1 MKQFLLSTQAA
12 PDKAGFPRTMLVSI
26 TCSVLIHLAAFA
38 YSYSWTMTADQE
50 EQIFM
55 VDLID
60 APVTLEEKQD
70 EIRET
75 LDETTGRQMVMD
87 EAGVTSDQSGPPS
100 YLPTAGDFPK
110 PESQKPGEVTPAHYT
125 AEATVSLDSKDEKF
139 VSYLTKIKKKI
150 EPLWH
155 YPEPART
162 IGLQGKLALCFSIVR
177 NGQLTRLELLSSSGH
192 PLLDEQ
198 ALKAVKGAAPYFPLP
213 ERFQISRLNIKATFE
228 YRISPY
234 NMSTFSQSSQEK
246 SL

>member
-1 MKQFLLSTQAA
+1 MKQFLLASQTA
-12 PDKAGFPRTMLVSI
+12 PHKGGFPRTMLVSL
-26 TCSVLIHLAAFA
+26 TCSLLIHLAVFV
-38 YSYSWTMTADQE
+38 YSYSWSMTADQVDP
-50 EQIFM
+50 IFM

-60 APVTLEEKQD
+60 APVSLEEKQN

-75 LDETTGRQMVMD
+75 IDKTSGRNRVMD
-87 EAGVTSDQSGPPS
+87 KAAVSSDQPDTPS
-100 YLPTAGDFPK
+100 YLSTAGDFLK
-110 PESQKPGEVTPAHYT
+110 PESQKPGTVTSSHYT
-125 AEATVSLDSKDEKF
+125 AEATVSLDSQDVRY

-162 IGLQGKLALCFSIVR
+162 IGLQGKLALCFSIIR
-177 NGQLTRLELLSSSGH
+177 NGQLTRLELLRSSGH

-213 ERFQISRLNIKATFE
+213 ERLQISRLNINATFE

-234 NMSTFSQSSQEK
+234 NMSTFSQSSKEK

>member
-1 MKQFLLSTQAA
+1 MKQFSLSPQPSKKTPACS
-12 PDKAGFPRTMLVSI
+12 GTIIVCL
-26 TCSVLIHLAAFA
+26 TCSVFIHLAVFA
-38 YSYSWTMTADQE
+38 YSYSWTMTADQPDP
-50 EQIFM
+50 IFM
-55 VDLID
+55 VNLID
-60 APVTLEEKQD
+60 APVSLEEKQD
-70 EIRET
+70 EMRET
-75 LDETTGRQMVMD
+75 IDETPGRPRVVD
-87 EAGVTSDQSGPPS
+87 EAGVTSDQPDTPS
-100 YLPTAGDFPK
+100 YLPTAGDFLK
-110 PESQKPGEVTPAHYT
+110 PELQKPGEVTPSRYA
-125 AEATVSLDSKDEKF
+125 AEATVSLDSQDVKY

-213 ERFQISRLNIKATFE
+213 ERLKISRLNINATFE

-234 NMSTFSQSSQEK
+234 NMSTFSQSSQGK